1 MRHIITIGREFG
13 SGGRELGR
21 RLSDELQI
29 AYYDQE
35 IISEVAKRT
44 ALSEAYVGQFEETR
58 PITVYPIHVRNSFYS
73 MPAPSFQQDVSIYVE
88 QHRLLEEL
96 SGRSDCIIVGR
107 CTDYIRSVFFVY
119 ADTASKLQR
128 CMERRST
135 YEMLTDTQMQQK
147 IMEIDRNH
155 AKYYGVFTGQKWDSR
170 ENYDLLVNSSC
181 TDIKLLSAAIAGFLR
196 VMLDRR

>member
-1 MRHIITIGREFG
+1 M
-13 SGGRELGR
+13 
-21 RLSDELQI
+21 
-29 AYYDQE
+29 
-35 IISEVAKRT
+35 
-44 ALSEAYVGQFEETR
+44 SEAYVGQFEETR

-96 SGRSDCIIVGR
+96 SCRSDCIIVVR
-107 CTDYIRSVFFVY
+107 CADYILRERHPFRIFVY

-147 IMEIDRNH
+147 IMEIDRNR
-155 AKYYGVFTGQKWDSR
+155 AKYYGFFTGQKWGAR

>member
-1 MRHIITIGREFG
+1 M
-13 SGGRELGR
+13 
-21 RLSDELQI
+21 
-29 AYYDQE
+29 
-35 IISEVAKRT
+35 
-44 ALSEAYVGQFEETR
+44 GQFEETR

-96 SGRSDCIIVGR
+96 SCRSDCIIVVR
-107 CTDYIRSVFFVY
+107 CADYILRERHPFRIFVY

-147 IMEIDRNH
+147 IMEIDRNR
-155 AKYYGVFTGQKWDSR
+155 AKYYGFFTGQKWGAR